1 MRTNDEILSD
11 ARMLY
16 DLLSQAEELPGP
28 AEMVLAMGGS
38 DLGVADTAAEAFF
51 QREAS
56 WLICTG
62 GYGKD
67 TAGVLPQPEAVLY
80 ARRCVA
86 LGVPEDRIIVEDRS
100 TNCGENLRF
109 ARQLLTE
116 RDILPRTGVIACK
129 PYLAR
134 RAWATGMKQWPEVS
148 WSVAR
153 PEVGFQAYIDQG
165 NNMTAVLELMV
176 GDLQRLRV
184 YAGRFQVPV
193 EVPEPVWAA
202 YERLAGAGCDRYV
215 IREI

>member
-67 TAGVLPQPEAVLY
+67 TAGVLPQPEAALY
-80 ARRCVA
+80 ARRCAA
-86 LGVPEDRIIVEDRS
+86 LGVPGGPDHRRGPLHQLRGKPPVCPAAADRA
-100 TNCGENLRF
+100 GHP
-109 ARQLLTE
+109 A
-116 RDILPRTGVIACK
+116 PH
-129 PYLAR
+129 R
-134 RAWATGMKQWPEVS
+134 RH
-148 WSVAR
+148 
-153 PEVGFQAYIDQG
+153 
-165 NNMTAVLELMV
+165 
-176 GDLQRLRV
+176 RL
-184 YAGRFQVPV
+184 
-193 EVPEPVWAA
+193 
-202 YERLAGAGCDRYV
+202 
-215 IREI
+215 

>member
-80 ARRCVA
+80 ARRCAA

-134 RAWATGMKQWPEVS
+134 RAWATAAKQWPELR
-148 WSVAR
+148 WGVACQQIGLEEYLR
-153 PEVGFQAYIDQG
+153 QRQDPQEV
-165 NNMTAVLELMV
+165 LHLMV
-176 GDLQRLRV
+176 GDLQRMRR
-184 YAGRFQVPV
+184 YAGSFQVPV
-193 EVPEPVWAA
+193 TVPEPVWEACL
-202 YERLAGAGCDRYV
+202 RLAADGYDRFV
-215 IREI
+215 IR

>member
-67 TAGVLPQPEAVLY
+67 TAGVLPQPEAALY
-80 ARRCVA
+80 ARRCAA
-86 LGVPEDRIIVEDRS
+86 LGVPEDRIIVENRS

-109 ARQLLTE
+109 AR
-116 RDILPRTGVIACK
+116 
-129 PYLAR
+129 
-134 RAWATGMKQWPEVS
+134 
-148 WSVAR
+148 
-153 PEVGFQAYIDQG
+153 
-165 NNMTAVLELMV
+165 
-176 GDLQRLRV
+176 
-184 YAGRFQVPV
+184 
-193 EVPEPVWAA
+193 
-202 YERLAGAGCDRYV
+202 
-215 IREI
+215 